1 MRYAGFRTAALSQT
15 PALLFHAM
23 DPSQPLI
30 DEARQKAFDV
40 LQRCATPHGF
50 RASGMAGGYPQIWA
64 RDSMLVFLGAAA
76 TGDSTL
82 LAAGRASL
90 RAAGTSPRTYRWL
103 ASPSGLP
110 PIAATSGTIAKNI
123 NRFSFIIPSSL
134 TQYKGRAVMGKD
146 AR

>member
-90 RAAGTSPRTYRWL
+90 EIMGRHQSRRGMIQLNVHPETGYVSTENAG
-103 ASPSGLP
+103 
-110 PIAATSGTIAKNI
+110 
-123 NRFSFIIPSSL
+123 
-134 TQYKGRAVMGKD
+134 AVD
-146 AR
+146 ANLWYVIGHFLHLQITGDLE